1 MKGNKLNVSD
11 KLTLSTEDI
20 AEILSISKESS
31 KVTANCYVNVGLLI
45 RIKRDFYITPNKFE
59 KIKESEL
66 FQLANFIKVPS
77 YISLSSELSYYN
89 ILTQQLR
96 GVIESVALERT
107 KSFSV
112 SEIEFKFI
120 LVKKSFYTGFILEDN
135 FFIAIPEKAL
145 ADAVYLSSMGRYN
158 AAQPVGERV
167 SFAVALQT
175 AQWLLN

>member
-1 MKGNKLNVSD
+1 M
-11 KLTLSTEDI
+11 
-20 AEILSISKESS
+20 
-31 KVTANCYVNVGLLI
+31 
-45 RIKRDFYITPNKFE
+45 
-59 KIKESEL
+59 
-66 FQLANFIKVPS
+66 
-77 YISLSSELSYYN
+77 
-89 ILTQQLR
+89 TQQLR